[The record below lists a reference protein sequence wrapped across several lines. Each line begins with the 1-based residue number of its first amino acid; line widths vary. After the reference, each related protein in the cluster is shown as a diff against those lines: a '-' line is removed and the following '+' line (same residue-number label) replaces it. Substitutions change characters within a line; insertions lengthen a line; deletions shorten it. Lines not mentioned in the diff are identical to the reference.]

1 MWYTWRWRIL
11 AAVAQSAENPVTF
24 LRIDS
29 LGMRAAG
36 TAELCHTE
44 HSAVQRMPSAGSA
57 AAGAPERH
65 RHTDPAPTQ
74 RSSKVW
80 HWKSGST
87 ARLGSPAG
95 PDCRDGSARRVCD
108 ARAARTGPARI
119 GQKLRAGPDGRIATL
134 GSGPALP
141 FPADRPS
148 CRPAG
153 RPAPLPVVRAS
164 YGRDTGPAAVRRR
177 GGRSESDPR
186 VGGCPPDQPA
196 KSSDTEGA
204 VTAVS
209 ARDSDLLGR
218 LQVCRGR
225 FERADSPCPSDPCP
239 SESSGRRKRSRP
251 IGSGSGPGGGRKRR
265 NAPAELPPALQARAP
280 SAVQQKTALESNQSP
295 CAPARVHGRRTP
307 RPSQSDCALLNS
319 ANGLRC
325 QCLTP
330 GGARAGRLGFR

>member
-1 MWYTWRWRIL
+1 M
-11 AAVAQSAENPVTF
+11 
-24 LRIDS
+24 
-29 LGMRAAG
+29 GHG
-36 TAELCHTE
+36 
-44 HSAVQRMPSAGSA
+44 AGSRA
-57 AAGAPERH
+57 TPR
-65 RHTDPAPTQ
+65 RTI
-74 RSSKVW
+74 RV
-80 HWKSGST
+80 
-87 ARLGSPAG
+87 
-95 PDCRDGSARRVCD
+95 GSA
-108 ARAARTGPARI
+108 
-119 GQKLRAGPDGRIATL
+119 
-134 GSGPALP
+134 
-141 FPADRPS
+141 
-148 CRPAG
+148 
-153 RPAPLPVVRAS
+153 
-164 YGRDTGPAAVRRR
+164 
-177 GGRSESDPR
+177 
-186 VGGCPPDQPA
+186 VGGCPPDLPA
-196 KSSDTEGA
+196 KSSDTECA